1 MDSRQR
7 EEVKVRSEI
16 LEILA
21 KAYRHAGL
29 SAKIK
34 KLRRMKR
41 YHEAVSLIH
50 EIEHEMKKRKREAFR
65 KKLREKFRKGKKK
78 RKSIKRKK
86 R

>member
-7 EEVKVRSEI
+7 EEIKVRSEI

-21 KAYRHAGL
+21 KAYHHSEL
-29 SAKIK
+29 YAKIK
-34 KLRRMKR
+34 KLKRMKH

-50 EIEHEMKKRKREAFR
+50 EIEHEMRMRKHEAFR
-65 KKLREKFRKGKKK
+65 KKLREKFRKGK
-78 RKSIKRKK
+78 SIKRKK